1 MNESNNE
8 NPVLIIGGGHSGV
21 SAALEITEAS
31 NKKVCVIEQRPYL
44 GGRVLQMYKYFPKLC
59 PPFCGFEINTKRIK
73 SSAGGNIKIFVSS
86 AIEEIGREKNGAGY
100 VVKIR
105 QKPQFINDNCTICG
119 ECAKVCPEDRP
130 NDFNYDMDTTK
141 AIYLSNIS
149 AFPLKFTVDERYC
162 KFSSCKKCEEV
173 CKYNAINLG
182 ANENVFEL
190 TVSAIIFAS
199 GWKPYNVAKLEN
211 LGFGKFKNVITNVM
225 MERLASDNG
234 PTKGKILRPS
244 DNKEVNN
251 VAFVQCAG
259 SRNENHLPYC
269 SAVCCMASLKQ
280 ALYLRE
286 KNPSSSPTIFY
297 IDLRTPGRYEN
308 FLNRAICDKNIKFN
322 KGVVGKISEE
332 TSSNDL
338 VLDVEDMLSGKKM
351 KIKAEMVVLAAGM
364 VPNVKDDLRDIKIG
378 EGLNIEIDENGFIFN
393 QDGLNGIFSAGV
405 SKFPLDVYMSGQ
417 SATSSALSVLQH
429 NYKKKII
436 AHG

>member
-1 MNESNNE
+1 MSNKSTSE

-21 SAALEITEAS
+21 SAALEITEAA
-31 NKKVCVIEQRPYL
+31 NKKVCIVEKRPYL

-73 SSAGGNIKIFVSS
+73 SPFESNIKFFVSS
-86 AIEEIGREKNGAGY
+86 AVEEIAKEENGTGY
-100 VVKIR
+100 IVKIR

-119 ECAKVCPEDRP
+119 ECAKVCPEARP
-130 NDFNYDMDTTK
+130 NDFNYDMDMTK
-141 AIYLSNIS
+141 AIYLPNIS
-149 AFPLKFTVDERYC
+149 AFPLKFTVDEKYC

-173 CKYNAINLG
+173 CKYNAINLN
-182 ANENVFEL
+182 ASENIFEL
-190 TVSAIIFAS
+190 KVSDIIFAS
-199 GWKPYNVAKLEN
+199 GWKPYNVEKLEN

-225 MERLASDNG
+225 MERLASDSG
-234 PTKGKILRPS
+234 PTGGKILRPS
-244 DNKEVNN
+244 DGKEVNN
-251 VAFVQCAG
+251 VAFIQCAG

-286 KNPSSSPTIFY
+286 KNPSSAPTIFY

-308 FLNRAICDKNIKFN
+308 FLNRATCDENIKFN

-332 TSSNDL
+332 AVSNNL
-338 VLDVEDMLSGKKM
+338 ILDVEDILSGKKM
-351 KIKAEMVVLAAGM
+351 KFTVEMVVLAVGM
-364 VPNVKDDLRDIKIG
+364 VPNIKDDLKNIKIG
-378 EGLNIEIDENGFIFN
+378 EGINIDIDENGFIFN

-417 SATSSALSVLQH
+417 SATSSALSVLQR
-429 NYKKKII
+429 NYRRDN
-436 AHG
+436 G